1 MASGIDGAGPDTRS
15 NTTDAGADAPT
26 AAMDEAQI
34 SSTRDWAGH
43 AECGRLL
50 GWGGWRKTL
59 KGGGKPRAGL
69 AHDAL
74 GPNPALGQSTAFCCS
89 ERAVVVQGE
98 AHASANRSPDCGTYS
113 ASDTM
118 AQRCADAHADGH
130 TDTSYMGPFVFTN
143 TVANTGADTSH
154 GNTYTGTDCSTWVSR
169 RGDGLGPGPVCP
181 NDCSGHGA
189 CNATCGECAC
199 EPGYGGDDCSV
210 SGEHSITH
218 EKR

>member
-154 GNTYTGTDCSTWVSR
+154 GNAYTGTDCSADAGANSANACANSLTYAY
-169 RGDGLGPGPVCP
+169 GLGGWP
-181 NDCSGHGA
+181 D
-189 CNATCGECAC
+189 
-199 EPGYGGDDCSV
+199 GGGFPELNQRIERSWQMQ
-210 SGEHSITH
+210 
-218 EKR
+218 RWR

>member
-154 GNTYTGTDCSTWVSR
+154 GNTYTGTDCSADAGANAANACANSGADTRANCCAHSR
-169 RGDGLGPGPVCP
+169 TNSGVDGIHVAATTE
-181 NDCSGHGA
+181 A
-189 CNATCGECAC
+189 CAASA
-199 EPGYGGDDCSV
+199 P
-210 SGEHSITH
+210 
-218 EKR
+218 R